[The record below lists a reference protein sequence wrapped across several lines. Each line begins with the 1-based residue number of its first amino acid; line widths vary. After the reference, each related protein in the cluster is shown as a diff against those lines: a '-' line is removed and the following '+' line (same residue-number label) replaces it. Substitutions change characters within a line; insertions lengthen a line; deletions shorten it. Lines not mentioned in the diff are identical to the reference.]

1 MLVLGPKCSLYTA
14 APESYGNP
22 NHYNIR
28 LADIFSVGCCLL
40 TILLGAMPYIPITP
54 SLDYSDER
62 DVCRLK
68 RNITVTEDLIR
79 PFDFELRQVLLKLL
93 DPIPDNRISI
103 EQFLA
108 DPWFTTRI
116 HSEDDSNYRRQPRAQ
131 SYYPRERANSDHPI
145 KRHST

>member
-1 MLVLGPKCSLYTA
+1 MLVSGPKCSLYTA
-14 APESYGNP
+14 ASESYDNP
-22 NHYNIR
+22 NPYNLR

-40 TILLGAMPYIPITP
+40 TILLGAIPYVAVTP
-54 SLDYSDER
+54 PLDGSDER

-68 RNITVTEDLIR
+68 RNINVTQDLIR
-79 PFDFELRQVLLKLL
+79 PFDYNLRQVLLKLL

-116 HSEDDSNYRRQPRAQ
+116 HSEDDSNYRRQSRGQ
-131 SYYPRERANSDHPI
+131 SHYSRERADSEHPI
-145 KRHST
+145 SRHNT